1 MSIGD
6 VLKTKRAKIIT
17 GYIYSWGASIV
28 IIGALFKL
36 QHWQYAGTLLTIG
49 LLTEAIIFFVSAFE
63 PPLDLPDWSRVYP
76 ELSEDYAVT
85 DLPEVRKPSRIAGDL
100 DSILES
106 HDLTPDLLKK
116 VSHSL
121 DDLSNTA
128 KGISDI
134 SSATLATNA
143 YVRNLNSATEAIGSF
158 GELNT
163 KMNRDMLGSIDRLN
177 RTGEEISE
185 KLNESGSLLARSY
198 KSAAERIEQNAK
210 GLDTESGGYADNLA
224 RLNKNLTSLNSSVES
239 QLREADDQF
248 RASNKFNAD
257 LHKMNEILA
266 ASVNE
271 LKRYQ
276 ENATKLNQHLDALNT
291 IYGNMLGAMNYKK

>member
-6 VLKTKRAKIIT
+6 LLKTKQAKVFT

-49 LLTEAIIFFVSAFE
+49 LLTEAAIFFVSAFE
-63 PPLDLPDWSRVYP
+63 PPLDLPDWARVYP
-76 ELSEDYAVT
+76 ELKDDYMITHVEET
-85 DLPEVRKPSRIAGDL
+85 RVPSRIAGDL
-100 DSILES
+100 DSVLGS
-106 HDLTPDLLKK
+106 YDLTPELLKK
-116 VSHSL
+116 VSSSL

-128 KGISDI
+128 RGISDI

-143 YVRNLNSATEAIGSF
+143 YVRNLNTASEAMGSF
-158 GELNT
+158 GELNS
-163 KMNRDMLGSIDRLN
+163 KMNREMQGSLDKLN
-177 RTGEEISE
+177 RSSEEVSS
-185 KLNESGSLLARSY
+185 KLSESGNMLARSY
-198 KSAAERIEQNAK
+198 QTAAEKIEMNVK
-210 GLDTESGGYADNLA
+210 SLDMESGGYAGNLA
-224 RLNKNLTSLNSSVES
+224 RLNKNLTSLNNSVET

-257 LHKMNEILA
+257 LNKMNEILA

-276 ENATKLNQHLDALNT
+276 ENALKLNQHLDALNT